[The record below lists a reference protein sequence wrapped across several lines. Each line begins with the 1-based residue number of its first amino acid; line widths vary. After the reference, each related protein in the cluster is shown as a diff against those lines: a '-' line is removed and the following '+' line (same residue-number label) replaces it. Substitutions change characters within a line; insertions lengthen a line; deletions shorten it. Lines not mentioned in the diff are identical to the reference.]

1 MGGLIGAGVPLL
13 LGTVF
18 MTVGVLVG
26 RRSRRLRQE
35 GAQTRATV
43 VGLKTHRDFD
53 SNRTMYRPVV
63 QWVTADGRTVEAESS
78 VARNTVGDLRPG
90 AAVTVFYDPD
100 NPKRMLIDGHDG
112 GVLVVVFCIVGS
124 VCLAAGLL
132 VAWFT
137 VT

>member
-18 MTVGVLVG
+18 MTIGVVVG

-35 GAQTRATV
+35 GTKTRATV
-43 VGLKTHRDFD
+43 VRLKTSRDFD
-53 SNRTMYRPVV
+53 SNRTMYQPVV
-63 QWVTADGRTVEAESS
+63 QWVTGDGRTVEAVSS

-90 AAVTVFYDPD
+90 AAVTVFYDPA
-100 NPKRMLIDGHDG
+100 NPKRMLIDGHDS
-112 GVLVVVFCIVGS
+112 GVLVVVFCILGAAG
-124 VCLAAGLL
+124 LAAGLL

-137 VT
+137 AI

>member
-18 MTVGVLVG
+18 MAIGVVIG

-43 VGLKTHRDFD
+43 VGFKTHRDFD
-53 SNRTMYRPVV
+53 ANRTMYQPVV
-63 QWVTADGRTVEAESS
+63 RWVTGDGRTVETVSS
-78 VARNTVGDLRPG
+78 VASNSVGDLRQG
-90 AAVTVFYDPD
+90 ATVTVFYDPD

-112 GVLVVVFCIVGS
+112 GALVVVFCVLGAVG
-124 VCLAAGLL
+124 LAAALL
-132 VAWFT
+132 VAWLT
-137 VT
+137 VI

>member
-26 RRSRRLRQE
+26 RRARRLRQE
-35 GAQTRATV
+35 GAQTSATV
-43 VGLKTHRDFD
+43 VGFKTHRDFD
-53 SNRTMYRPVV
+53 SNRTMYQPVI
-63 QWVTADGRTVEAESS
+63 QWVTGDGRTVETVSS
-78 VARNTVGDLRPG
+78 VASNTVGDLRRG
-90 AAVTVFYDPD
+90 ATVTVFYDPD

-112 GVLVVVFCIVGS
+112 GALAVVFCILGAVG
-124 VCLAAGLL
+124 LAAALL

-137 VT
+137 LT

>member
-18 MTVGVLVG
+18 MTIGVVVG

-35 GAQTRATV
+35 GTKTHATV
-43 VGLKTHRDFD
+43 VRLKTSRDFD
-53 SNRTMYRPVV
+53 SNRTMYQPVV
-63 QWVTADGRTVEAESS
+63 QWVTGDGRTVEAVSS
-78 VARNTVGDLRPG
+78 VARNTVGDLHQG
-90 AAVTVFYDPD
+90 AVVTVFYDPA

-112 GVLVVVFCIVGS
+112 GVLVVVFCIVGAAG
-124 VCLAAGLL
+124 LAAGLL

-137 VT
+137 AT